1 MQSIG
6 YVLLLSGWMLGL
18 TALVKLPS
26 MNQRLMFVV
35 AGVLIELLGL
45 AVIAY
50 LQRAIDWGEQ

>member
-18 TALVKLPS
+18 TAVVKLTS
-26 MNQRLMFVV
+26 LNQRLMFVV

-45 AVIAY
+45 GVIAY
-50 LQRAIDWGEQ
+50 TQRAIDWGEQ